1 MESGGW
7 RVDGAGLDLATPWG
21 CSSAGRAPHW
31 QCGGHG
37 FESRQL
43 HFLRKPRATCADWR
57 VTLAGCLTFQSIIA
71 RNVKHHR
78 MFASRPSRVG
88 STGSSPRGNY
98 ARSACRR
105 RQCGIASLLGGFT
118 PSIAGVY
125 VVGHRQL
132 SQNGRFLAPVA
143 AVGGSAVLSHMGA
156 AALWGLTGSASPGE
170 IGVAVARSVR
180 PRPGI
185 RLHVVRSLPDRDR
198 ARRAG
203 VPVTTPA
210 RTLLDL
216 AGVCRRARACPRG
229 SRGGG
234 PGHRHERRTS

>member
-1 MESGGW
+1 MWRPRVRVPSAPLPSQTARHMRGLASHPGW
-7 RVDGAGLDLATPWG
+7 VLDVPVDNRAQRQAPPDVRVAAL
-21 CSSAGRAPHW
+21 AGR
-31 QCGGHG
+31 QHG
-37 FESRQL
+37 TVTARQL
-43 HFLRKPRATCADWR
+43 RALGMSPSAMRYR
-57 VTLAGCLTFQSIIA
+57 VLVGRLHPI
-71 RNVKHHR
+71 HR
-78 MFASRPSRVG
+78 
-88 STGSSPRGNY
+88 
-98 ARSACRR
+98 
-105 RQCGIASLLGGFT
+105 
-118 PSIAGVY
+118 GVY
-125 VVGHRQL
+125 VAGHRQL

-143 AVGGSAVLSHMGA
+143 AVGGSAVLSHMWA